1 MMLKLMP
8 IPHVLQMNEIFPTS
22 RTTDSGRRLLTRDPG
37 GGGDGRQVMVPPPP
51 GGGGGCKGIST
62 PHKANT
68 CAPSVR
74 EWYHTRSPG
83 ENILGLEKGHDT
95 LTPCTPPLERDYHR
109 IHKGD

>member
-51 GGGGGCKGIST
+51 GGGGGLQGYFNAPQGQHMCTK
-62 PHKANT
+62 
-68 CAPSVR
+68 CA
-74 EWYHTRSPG
+74 
-83 ENILGLEKGHDT
+83 
-95 LTPCTPPLERDYHR
+95 
-109 IHKGD
+109 